1 MGKYAC
7 VCVCVSVFVCPGETG
22 ELVKREWEEGDVHR
36 KGRMSSHCEMCS
48 E

>member
-1 MGKYAC
+1 MLITTLWGVRVHVSAR

-36 KGRMSSHCEMCS
+36 KGD
-48 E
+48 

>member
-1 MGKYAC
+1 MLITTLWGVRVHVSAC

-36 KGRMSSHCEMCS
+36 KGD
-48 E
+48 